1 MAKSLLD
8 FIFEIR
14 FHTESYV
21 RQAVLFCI
29 SMASL
34 SIGNDLVTSDVIGE
48 IIQWME
54 LIASEDSNDKSR
66 EMASHAIVTVKTCL
80 SKSFNNPC

>member
-8 FIFEIR
+8 FILEIR

-34 SIGNDLVTSDVIGE
+34 SMGYLVTSDVIGE
-48 IIQWME
+48 MMQWME
-54 LIASEDSNDKSR
+54 QIVSEDSNDKTR
-66 EMASHAIVTVKTCL
+66 EMAIQAIVAVKTSL
-80 SKSFNNPC
+80 SKGLGIP

>member
-8 FIFEIR
+8 FILEIR

-34 SIGNDLVTSDVIGE
+34 SMGKDLVTSDVIGE
-48 IIQWME
+48 MMQWME
-54 LIASEDSNDKSR
+54 QIASEDSNDKTR
-66 EMASHAIVTVKTCL
+66 EMAIQAIVAVKTSL
-80 SKSFNNPC
+80 SKGLGIP

>member
-8 FIFEIR
+8 FTFEIR
-14 FHTESYV
+14 FHEESYV

-34 SIGNDLVTSDVIGE
+34 SIGNDLVISDVIGE
-48 IIQWME
+48 ILQWME
-54 LIASEDSNDKSR
+54 QIASQDSNDKTR
-66 EMASHAIVTVKTCL
+66 EMAIQATIAVKTSL
-80 SKSFNNPC
+80 SKGLGTP